1 MSTACPDC
9 DVVVVSD
16 DDVPADLVKVAMSN
30 HARLCKPGRHEIC
43 DICEDVDFLTSTG
56 ETNIQAVLG
65 RLTGFRN
72 PTPGA
77 LHQHLRR
84 HNRHD
89 LTARLPGLRSAKPI
103 STQPTT
109 HQPKEKVMSVHPV
122 PEAGRPPAAAL
133 VNHDDKRIAK
143 AAQKV
148 MAAETALDAAWEANA
163 EKAEL
168 RAKRDR
174 LKKQLAEIEA
184 QIKGTAPAAPKVDY
198 RAVREWAI
206 ESGHH
211 IAAVGRPPQHIVDAY
226 NQAHG
231 GGTA

>member
-1 MSTACPDC
+1 MSTICRDC
-9 DVVVVSD
+9 EAIVVAD
-16 DDVPADLVKVAMSN
+16 DDVPADLVRIAMAN
-30 HARLCKPGRHEIC
+30 HERFCKPGRREIC
-43 DICEDVDFLTSTG
+43 DICDDVDFITSSG
-56 ETNIQAVLG
+56 ETNIHAVLS

-72 PTPGA
+72 PTPGV
-77 LHQHLRR
+77 LDQHLRR

-109 HQPKEKVMSVHPV
+109 HQPKEKIMSLHPV

-184 QIKGTAPAAPKVDY
+184 QIKGTAPTADPKKIRAWAAENGYDVAPSGIIPKAIMADY
-198 RAVREWAI
+198 LDAT
-206 ESGHH
+206 SGG
-211 IAAVGRPPQHIVDAY
+211 AA
-226 NQAHG
+226 
-231 GGTA
+231 